1 MADKQECPICR
12 HNANE
17 GSLRVNIQVEDIV
30 TAWKA
35 ARPYMLKLAKD
46 DAEAQAETSTA
57 GKKRKRGPEP
67 STSRSNSNT
76 TDTGDAKVK
85 REFPEDDDDIEMIGS
100 SSSPTQPGD
109 DDPIDCPVC
118 HKLVKFKNVNSHI
131 DSNCKRLILTSK
143 PIKASTSTSSSSNAF
158 SKLMPSG
165 KSRGKHKE
173 DDNDAPLPKVSY
185 DTLKDKKIRELLAE
199 EKLPTTG
206 DRATCVERHKK
217 WVMIFNGNLDR
228 SASNRKSRAQLVK
241 ELKNWEETI
250 KPKSSKKPAVENAEA
265 YVRNHNDDFKR
276 LVEQARASRPKK
288 ERDSTQDPQPEVV
301 EDGEPVNRDESTP
314 SSTEPTPPVSSS
326 PNKDMAIIDLNSSQD
341 SAEVIA

>member
-17 GSLRVNIQVEDIV
+17 GTLRVNIQVEDIV
-30 TAWKA
+30 TAWKT

-46 DAEAQAETSTA
+46 DADAQAEASTA

-76 TDTGDAKVK
+76 TAAGNAEVK
-85 REFPEDDDDIEMIGS
+85 RETPEEDDDIEMIGS
-100 SSSPTQPGD
+100 LGAKAQPGD

-118 HKLVKFKNVNSHI
+118 FKPVKFKNVNSHI
-131 DSNCKRLILTSK
+131 DSNCKRLLHTPK
-143 PIKASTSTSSSSNAF
+143 PTKASTSTSSSSNAF

-173 DDNDAPLPKVSY
+173 DDNAAPLPKVSY
-185 DTLKDKKIRELLAE
+185 DTLKDKKIRELLAD

-217 WVMIFNGNLDR
+217 WVMIYNGNLDR
-228 SASNRKSRAQLVK
+228 SASNRKSRAQLQK

-265 YVRNHNDDFKR
+265 YVRNHNDDFRR

-288 ERDSTQDPQPEVV
+288 DRDSAQDSQVDAV
-301 EDGEPVNRDESTP
+301 QDARQDEFTP
-314 SSTEPTPPVSSS
+314 SSTEPTPPMSSS
-326 PNKDMAIIDLNSSQD
+326 PNKDMTIIDLNSSQD
-341 SAEVIA
+341 SAEVVA

>member
-46 DAEAQAETSTA
+46 DAETQAETSTA

-76 TDTGDAKVK
+76 TEAGNAKVK
-85 REFPEDDDDIEMIGS
+85 REPPEDDEDIEMIGS
-100 SSSPTQPGD
+100 SSSNTQPGD

-118 HKLVKFKNVNSHI
+118 HKSVKFKNVNSHI
-131 DSNCKRLILTSK
+131 DSNCKRLLHTPK
-143 PIKASTSTSSSSNAF
+143 PTKSSASSSANAF

-165 KSRGKHKE
+165 KSRRKHKE
-173 DDNDAPLPKVSY
+173 DDNAAPLPKVSY

-276 LVEQARASRPKK
+276 LVEQARASRPRK
-288 ERDSTQDPQPEVV
+288 ERDSTQDPQPDAV
-301 EDGEPVNRDESTP
+301 EDGEPVKRDESTP
-314 SSTEPTPPVSSS
+314 SSTEPTPPMSSS
-326 PNKDMAIIDLNSSQD
+326 PNKDMAVIDLNSSQD
-341 SAEVIA
+341 SAEVLA